1 MDTYLLFEL
10 GELLGGFGN
19 VLAEVVH
26 LGANLCMVKVLVA
39 MGEAESEGAR

>member
-1 MDTYLLFEL
+1 MLEL

-26 LGANLCMVKVLVA
+26 LGAYLSVVEVLVA
-39 MGEAESEGAR
+39 LGEAESEGAR